1 MAELLSDLCFAL
13 CVRYL
18 LATQVSAFD
27 RWMMRHESL
36 VLQDE
41 CTEKGELLFQRREC
55 RGVLWQ
61 WRGRYQRI
69 REDEGRFLRAHG
81 HWVKRLKTGS
91 CCVWRKLTR
100 DGKQFKQR
108 LGSLGLRMVHRES
121 HLVVEHWR
129 ERAEAMLEQ
138 AEMQEDGVKWYVKR
152 RLSKAWG
159 NWKQW
164 FAAVTLSHLPM
175 HNPFGVYL
183 TNFALMSRSGT

>member
-108 LGSLGLRMVHRES
+108 LKCSAGPDALLCELTCKSR
-121 HLVVEHWR
+121 
-129 ERAEAMLEQ
+129 
-138 AEMQEDGVKWYVKR
+138 
-152 RLSKAWG
+152 
-159 NWKQW
+159 
-164 FAAVTLSHLPM
+164 VTLAERKIQALESFKF
-175 HNPFGVYL
+175 HNMEVS
-183 TNFALMSRSGT
+183 AHS